1 MPRVHIPASLRRFV
15 IERAQGCCEYCLL
28 PDADAE
34 YPHEIDHVIAVKHG
48 GKTVGDNLAL
58 ACLKCNRNKGSD
70 VSAIDPIDEV
80 LVPLFNPRTQIW
92 VEHFSLVGPLLI
104 GKSRSGRATVNF
116 LRLNSELRVERR
128 QALIEA
134 GLYPPRSID

>member
-70 VSAIDPIDEV
+70 VSAIDPIDEL
-80 LVPLFNPRTQIW
+80 LVPLFNPRRFGLSILAW
-92 VEHFSLVGPLLI
+92 WDLCLLGKVGAAEPQSTSF
-104 GKSRSGRATVNF
+104 G
-116 LRLNSELRVERR
+116 
-128 QALIEA
+128 
-134 GLYPPRSID
+134 